1 MFAIP
6 PPQKKKKRYEARRS
20 TDARGAEADAK
31 LRASQKDCAARE
43 ALVQRLMGEVERAQ
57 DLAKSVEQTAADMKT
72 KFEQG
77 EDELASLREKLNLS
91 ENRISHLEGE
101 AAKQSDVVVKQEAKL
116 NVAKGASVRRA
127 SLSEGLMGVLMKVQT
142 SVEHSQKFTKDCA
155 ARENAHQSTHL
166 NAIEA
171 TDNVVLRCC
180 LSASLR
186 RGILLN
192 GFVSYSLTCAQ
203 FDVYVYNRLSI
214 RNRQKGILPRA
225 LKSCCW
231 KLQTPLKPS
240 WMWPVSWIK
249 GKAGLPLWKSW
260 RKQEVVAK
268 SVSGKPASLTT
279 LSHPSENLLEDT
291 DELLRPLFSYRDEAT
306 HQ

>member
-1 MFAIP
+1 MFANNPP
-6 PPQKKKKRYEARRS
+6 PPQKKRYEARRS

-203 FDVYVYNRLSI
+203 FDVYVCNRLSI
-214 RNRQKGILPRA
+214 RNTQQAKGYFASRA
-225 LKSCCW
+225 KELLLETTNAFEALVDVASE
-231 KLQTPLKPS
+231 LD
-240 WMWPVSWIK
+240 K
-249 GKAGLPLWKSW
+249 GKSRTAVMEKLEEARGGGKVRFRKAGQSDN
-260 RKQEVVAK
+260 
-268 SVSGKPASLTT
+268 SVTPFRESA
-279 LSHPSENLLEDT
+279 
-291 DELLRPLFSYRDEAT
+291 
-306 HQ
+306 